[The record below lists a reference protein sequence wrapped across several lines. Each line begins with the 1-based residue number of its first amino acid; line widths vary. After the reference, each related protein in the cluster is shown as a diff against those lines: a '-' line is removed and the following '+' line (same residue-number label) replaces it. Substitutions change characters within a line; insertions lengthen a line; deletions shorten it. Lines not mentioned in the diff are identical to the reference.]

1 MSASHGD
8 QDRSDFQKTSHLNH
22 LSNSSFKISNS
33 FQFSGPHTTAY
44 LMTIKLTHAWPPS
57 SIIQGES
64 VHNTPLNPILLRT
77 LHPSSSGV
85 FQFTQG
91 MSSFAAWVSPSS
103 GILVVD
109 GRKHNFLLMDWSPTV
124 L

>member
-1 MSASHGD
+1 MEIKTD
-8 QDRSDFQKTSHLNH
+8 QIFKRLHTSNH
-22 LSNSSFKISNS
+22 LSNSSFKISNT
-33 FQFSGPHTTAY
+33 FQFPGPHTTAY
-44 LMTIKLTHAWPPS
+44 LMTIKLTHARPLS

-64 VHNTPLNPILLRT
+64 VDNTPLKPVLPQT
-77 LHPSSSGV
+77 LHHSSSGV

-103 GILVVD
+103 GILAVD
-109 GRKHNFLLMDWSPTV
+109 GRKHNFLPMDWSPTV